1 MCDAASLE
9 IEQGAWERQP
19 CREPLARENRRPT
32 ARVIAWSWWYFC
44 VAFRLRRVGRNFD
57 VRLLK
62 RFPRMITLMPE
73 SWLNLLPVRASGRL
87 SHDDY
92 GKRLLLHIEA
102 QLAITQPIRIDD
114 ALLHFD
120 P

>member
-1 MCDAASLE
+1 
-9 IEQGAWERQP
+9 
-19 CREPLARENRRPT
+19 
-32 ARVIAWSWWYFC
+32 
-44 VAFRLRRVGRNFD
+44 
-57 VRLLK
+57 
-62 RFPRMITLMPE
+62 MITLMPE